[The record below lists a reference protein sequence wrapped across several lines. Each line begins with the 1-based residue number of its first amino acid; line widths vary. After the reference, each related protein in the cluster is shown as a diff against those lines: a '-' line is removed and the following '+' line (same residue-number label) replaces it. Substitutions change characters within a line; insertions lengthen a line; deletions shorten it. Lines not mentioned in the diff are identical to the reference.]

1 MMNDSLHVSGGIK
14 KKKGKKKLI
23 DEGYLSC
30 GAPFLLYHWEDRNT
44 NNRLTLEVLLFGAI
58 DQSKLTL
65 NLGEPHP
72 RNGTQQLFLSNPLP
86 PAWLSMKEF
95 ENNNTMTDYNTIK
108 QHEARRRHLV
118 ELEKFFVNA
127 AGGDGEGQILSQQE
141 FTLPFEVENFNSQHP
156 YEGTGYYLEKR
167 PVVKKRKKIRRN
179 QSQVKIVDIMNVLV
193 VQMVA
198 QEKCE
203 KKKKKKTKK
212 TFYSKACTY
221 QASSS
226 SSNSDDSS
234 SSDDDDEGSTTIRGA
249 NKKKRSKKQQSSSSY
264 HRQYTSKEPSAFA
277 VQSSTGLSYAD
288 EMDISLGEQEV
299 ELSFETAG
307 GGIDGND
314 VSL

>member
-1 MMNDSLHVSGGIK
+1 MGHKTV
-14 KKKGKKKLI
+14 
-23 DEGYLSC
+23 
-30 GAPFLLYHWEDRNT
+30 
-44 NNRLTLEVLLFGAI
+44 
-58 DQSKLTL
+58 
-65 NLGEPHP
+65 
-72 RNGTQQLFLSNPLP
+72 LSNPLP
-86 PAWLSMKEF
+86 PDWLSMKEF
-95 ENNNTMTDYNTIK
+95 ENNNEMTDYNTIK

-118 ELEKFFVNA
+118 ELENFFVNA
-127 AGGDGEGQILSQQE
+127 AGGDREGQILSQQE

-234 SSDDDDEGSTTIRGA
+234 SSDDDDEEAPPLEEPT
-249 NKKKRSKKQQSSSSY
+249 KRSVLKSNS
-264 HRQYTSKEPSAFA
+264 P
-277 VQSSTGLSYAD
+277 VPP
-288 EMDISLGEQEV
+288 I
-299 ELSFETAG
+299 
-307 GGIDGND
+307 IGNIHQKNLLLLQFKVPL
-314 VSL
+314 VSLMLMKWIFHLESKKWS